1 MLKGID
7 PILNADLLHALRAM
21 GHGDDLV
28 LADANFPATTM
39 ARRLIRM
46 DGVPGPRL
54 LKAILSVLPIDDFVP
69 DPAVR
74 IEALLTQLA
83 ALDAVRFLRNGQS
96 HSAADAVQHLR
107 QKWAHQRASVRSV
120 EDFIVRCASV
130 SEWSGEPYR
139 LQWPD
144 GRLEALADY
153 LRAQAGLP

>member
-28 LADANFPATTM
+28 LADANFPATSM

-54 LKAILSVLPIDDFVP
+54 LEAILSVLPVDDFVP

-74 IEALLTQLA
+74 IEVVGAPGEVPPVCADYAEILGRQGVKLGAIDRFVFYDRAKQA
-83 ALDAVRFLRNGQS
+83 FAVV
-96 HSAADAVQHLR
+96 A
-107 QKWAHQRASVRSV
+107 
-120 EDFIVRCASV
+120 
-130 SEWSGEPYR
+130 SGEAR
-139 LQWPD
+139 LYGCVLLKKGVIRPS
-144 GRLEALADY
+144 
-153 LRAQAGLP
+153 

>member
-69 DPAVR
+69 DPALR
-74 IEALLTQLA
+74 IEVVGAPDEVPPVCAEYA
-83 ALDAVRFLRNGQS
+83 AILEHHGVTLGRIDRFAFYDRAKQAFAVV
-96 HSAADAVQHLR
+96 A
-107 QKWAHQRASVRSV
+107 
-120 EDFIVRCASV
+120 
-130 SEWSGEPYR
+130 SGEAR
-139 LQWPD
+139 LYGCVLLKKGVIRPS
-144 GRLEALADY
+144 
-153 LRAQAGLP
+153 

>member
-69 DPAVR
+69 DPALR
-74 IEALLTQLA
+74 IEVVGAPDEVPPVCAEYGSILEHYGVTLGRIDRFAFYDRAKQA
-83 ALDAVRFLRNGQS
+83 FAVV
-96 HSAADAVQHLR
+96 A
-107 QKWAHQRASVRSV
+107 
-120 EDFIVRCASV
+120 
-130 SEWSGEPYR
+130 SGEAR
-139 LQWPD
+139 LYGCVLLKKGVIRPS
-144 GRLEALADY
+144 
-153 LRAQAGLP
+153 

>member
-28 LADANFPATTM
+28 LADANFPATSM

-54 LKAILSVLPIDDFVP
+54 LEAILSVLPIDDFVP

-74 IEALLTQLA
+74 IEVVGAAHEVPPVCAEYAAVLGRQGVQLGA
-83 ALDAVRFLRNGQS
+83 IDRFAFYDRAKEAFAVV
-96 HSAADAVQHLR
+96 A
-107 QKWAHQRASVRSV
+107 
-120 EDFIVRCASV
+120 
-130 SEWSGEPYR
+130 SGEAR
-139 LQWPD
+139 LYGCVLLKKGVIRP
-144 GRLEALADY
+144 A
-153 LRAQAGLP
+153 